1 MLSTRGQQGLAL
13 AVVSLASLGVVYV
26 ICLWCR
32 KRKRKIKQEENQ
44 LYDPREPPVI
54 QREGSRFAVTRS
66 KTVTKHNQISRRPPP
81 EEPIDAAAITP
92 EGQASYQNIKEFG
105 TCEPT
110 YVDPIPTNLYGND
123 PEEDQCSYENVFP
136 TSSIKHQSDGS
147 DYENADFLVHNKI
160 TDDEL
165 DEPDYVNQGET

>member
-1 MLSTRGQQGLAL
+1 MLPTPGQQGLAL

-26 ICLWCR
+26 ICFWCR
-32 KRKRKIKQEENQ
+32 RKRI
-44 LYDPREPPVI
+44 
-54 QREGSRFAVTRS
+54 
-66 KTVTKHNQISRRPPP
+66 TKHNQISRRPPP
-81 EEPIDAAAITP
+81 EEPIDVAVITP
-92 EGQASYQNIKEFG
+92 EGQASYQNIEEFG

-147 DYENADFLVHNKI
+147 DYENADFLVHNEI
-160 TDDEL
+160 TEDEL